1 MKKYIVIFILLIYCT
16 STSNNILENDP
27 VLELN
32 YQSLDG
38 QFVTENISDKNTIII
53 FWADYWGIC
62 RQELPVL
69 EANLDELLK
78 KYDVIALAHSDLEST
93 NYWVENN
100 LIGKLNIGISTAE
113 LRDEYKVIGQ
123 PLTIILNTDG
133 EIIFREYGYIP
144 TTDF

>member
-69 EANLDELLK
+69 EANLDDLLK

>member
-69 EANLDELLK
+69 EGNLDDLLK

-100 LIGKLNIGISTAE
+100 LIGTLNIGISTAE

>member
-1 MKKYIVIFILLIYCT
+1 MKKLYFLFVFIISCT
-16 STSNNILENDP
+16 SVSDTDVYKVSN
-27 VLELN
+27 VELT
-32 YQSLDG
+32 YQNLNG
-38 QFVTENISDKNTIII
+38 NFVNEDLTDKSTIII

-69 EANLDELLK
+69 EANIDTLLI

-100 LIGKLNIGISTAE
+100 LIGKLNIGISTDE
-113 LRDEYKVIGQ
+113 IRDKYKVIGQ

-133 EIIFREYGYIP
+133 EVIFREYGYVP
-144 TTDF
+144 TNDF

>member
-1 MKKYIVIFILLIYCT
+1 MRKLYFLFVFIISCT
-16 STSNNILENDP
+16 SVSDTDVYKVSN
-27 VLELN
+27 VELT
-32 YQSLDG
+32 YQNLNGNFINEDLTNKSTL
-38 QFVTENISDKNTIII
+38 II

-69 EANLDELLK
+69 EANIDTLLI

>member
-16 STSNNILENDP
+16 STSNNILDNDP

-38 QFVTENISDKNTIII
+38 EYVTENISDKNTIII

-69 EANLDELLK
+69 EANLDDLLK
-78 KYDVIALAHSDLEST
+78 KYDVIALAHSDLDST

-100 LIGKLNIGISTAE
+100 LIGKLNIGISTVE

-123 PLTIILNTDG
+123 PLTIILNTNG
-133 EIIFREYGYIP
+133 EIILREYGYIP